1 VSLAW
6 AEAAASLCLSD
17 LRDCKLRRSRTSYQR
32 LALRGL
38 RNQLFDGGVLETAE
52 CDNRMPGTTTPDQP
66 LEKSPG
72 GALVSPKKP
81 GFLLR
86 ILGTLGPGLITGAAD
101 DDPSGISTYSVAG
114 AAYGYTTLWIA
125 LLTFPLMAAVQL
137 MCARLGIV
145 TGQGLAAAVRSNYPR
160 WVLWGACSILV
171 VANVINIGADLGGMA
186 EATQLVTGIRPLVW
200 IPFYALLI
208 LGLLI
213 WTSYKWIAQVFK
225 WMTLVLFAYVLASF
239 FAHVD
244 WKEALLVTLVPHLEW
259 SRGFL
264 AVLVGILGTTI
275 SPYLFFW
282 QAAEEVEEERAKGK
296 RTVARRKGAT
306 AEELKDTRTDTVV
319 GMFFSNFIMYFIILT
334 TGATLH
340 AHGQTNITT
349 AREAAEALRPLAG
362 NGAYLLFTLGLIGT
376 GMLGVPVLVGS
387 SAYAVAEGAKWRGSM
402 SDRPKKARAFYGVM
416 AVAMALGFALNYVG
430 LNAVKMLFWSAV
442 INGLLAPPLI
452 LLVILLTNNRKVMG
466 KHVNS
471 PALRYLG
478 WATFVVM
485 TAAAAGMLITS

>member
-1 VSLAW
+1 MPETKPTNKPADSRPTTGPKNR
-6 AEAAASLCLSD
+6 EGASL
-17 LRDCKLRRSRTSYQR
+17 LRRTF
-32 LALRGL
+32 A
-38 RNQLFDGGVLETAE
+38 
-52 CDNRMPGTTTPDQP
+52 
-66 LEKSPG
+66 
-72 GALVSPKKP
+72 
-81 GFLLR
+81 
-86 ILGTLGPGLITGAAD
+86 ILGPGVITGAAD

-114 AAYGYTTLWIA
+114 AAYGYATLWIA
-125 LLTFPLMAAVQL
+125 LLTFPLMSAVQL
-137 MCARLGIV
+137 MCARLGMV
-145 TGQGLAAAVRSNYPR
+145 TGQGLAAAVRDNYPR

-186 EATQLVTGIRPLVW
+186 EATQLITGIRPLLW

-213 WTSYKWIAQVFK
+213 WTSYKLIARVFK
-225 WMTLVLFAYVLASF
+225 WMTLVLFAYVLTSF

-244 WKEALLVTLVPHLEW
+244 WKQALVVTLVPHLEW

-282 QAAEEVEEERAKGK
+282 QAAEEVEEDRLKGQK
-296 RTVARRKGAT
+296 TLAQRKGST
-306 AEELKDTRTDTVV
+306 LKELKDARTDTVI

-340 AHGQTNITT
+340 AHGQTSITT

-387 SAYAVAEGAKWRGSM
+387 CAYAVAEGANWRGSM

-416 AVAMALGFALNYVG
+416 AVAMALGLALDYLG

-452 LLVILLTNNRKVMG
+452 LLVILLTSSRKVMG
-466 KHVNS
+466 EHVNS
-471 PALRYLG
+471 PVLRYLG

>member
-1 VSLAW
+1 MPKTKTPDKQPAN
-6 AEAAASLCLSD
+6 
-17 LRDCKLRRSRTSYQR
+17 SR
-32 LALRGL
+32 
-38 RNQLFDGGVLETAE
+38 DGGAE
-52 CDNRMPGTTTPDQP
+52 
-66 LEKSPG
+66 G
-72 GALVSPKKP
+72 GKGSGRLRK
-81 GFLLR
+81 FLA
-86 ILGTLGPGLITGAAD
+86 ILGPGLITGAAD

-114 AAYGYTTLWIA
+114 AAYGYATLWIA
-125 LLTFPLMAAVQL
+125 LLTFPLMSSVQL
-137 MCARLGIV
+137 MCARLGMV
-145 TGQGLAAAVRSNYPR
+145 TGQGLAAAIRINYPR

-171 VANVINIGADLGGMA
+171 VANIINIGADLGGMA
-186 EATQLVTGIRPLVW
+186 EATELVTGIRPLIW
-200 IPFYALLI
+200 IPFFAMLI
-208 LGLLI
+208 LVLLI
-213 WTSYKWIAQVFK
+213 WTSYQWIARIFKWI
-225 WMTLVLFAYVLASF
+225 TLVLFAYVLASF
-239 FAHVD
+239 FANVD
-244 WKEALLVTLVPHLEW
+244 WWQALKVTLVPHLEW

-282 QAAEEVEEERAKGK
+282 QAAEEVEEDRLKGQ
-296 RTVARRKGAT
+296 TTLAQRRGASPK
-306 AEELKDTRTDTVV
+306 ELKDARTDTLI

-362 NGAYLLFTLGLIGT
+362 NGAYLLFTIGLIGT

-387 SAYAVAEGAKWRGSM
+387 SAYAVAEAANWRGSM

-416 AVAMALGFALNYVG
+416 AVAMALGLALNYLG

-452 LLVILLTNNRKVMG
+452 LLVILLTSNRKVMG
-466 KHVNS
+466 EQVNS

-485 TAAAAGMLITS
+485 TAAAAGMLITSW

>member
-1 VSLAW
+1 MSLVS
-6 AEAAASLCLSD
+6 E
-17 LRDCKLRRSRTSYQR
+17 
-32 LALRGL
+32 ALRAPFLKG
-38 RNQLFDGGVLETAE
+38 RSLETTD
-52 CDNRMPGTTTPDQP
+52 CDGPMPGTKPTDTSSDETPGTQP
-66 LEKSPG
+66 DRLTNRDGENGKR
-72 GALVSPKKP
+72 P
-81 GFLLR
+81 GFLR
-86 ILGTLGPGLITGAAD
+86 QTFAILGPGVITGAAD

-114 AAYGYTTLWIA
+114 AAYGYATLWIA
-125 LLTFPLMAAVQL
+125 LITFPLMSSVQL
-137 MCARLGIV
+137 MCARLGMV
-145 TGQGLAAAVRSNYPR
+145 TGQGLAAAVRDNYPR

-186 EATQLVTGIRPLVW
+186 EATQLITGIRPLVW
-200 IPFYALLI
+200 IPFFAFLI
-208 LGLLI
+208 LGLLF
-213 WTSYKWIAQVFK
+213 WTSYQLIARVFK
-225 WMTLVLFAYVLASF
+225 WMTLVLFAYVLTSF

-244 WKEALLVTLVPHLEW
+244 WKQALRVTLVPHLEW

-282 QAAEEVEEERAKGK
+282 QAAEEVEEDRLKGQ
-296 RTVARRKGAT
+296 TTLAQRRGSTLK
-306 AEELKDTRTDTVV
+306 ELKDARTDTMV

-340 AHGQTNITT
+340 AHGQTSITT

-387 SAYAVAEGAKWRGSM
+387 SAYAVAEGANWRGSM
-402 SDRPKKARAFYGVM
+402 SDRPKQARAFYGVM
-416 AVAMALGFALNYVG
+416 AVAMTLGFAVNYIG

-452 LLVILLTNNRKVMG
+452 LLVILLTSSRKVMG
-466 KHVNS
+466 EHVNS
-471 PALRYLG
+471 PVLRYLG